1 MSNIVSIDKEN
12 DLEKLI
18 RFSKFNKSKST
29 QQTHY
34 YSLWDFAKFY
44 ADKNHLDLSN
54 DKNAEISKIM
64 AKFCQLDAVKAKFLV
79 ADYLSDLENKGQSTS
94 TLATKLAA
102 IKNHINYQKGM
113 LGTPTWDLSFLQS
126 PKVENKKVSGP
137 TEKEFQLLKNKFL
150 ELESSKNYIDKRNA
164 LLGIILPMCAFR
176 ISEALSI
183 NIEDID
189 FKNCK
194 LSIKRKGKR
203 LNQEFF
209 IGEKLLSKIKMFLSF
224 DKRNSGPLFINQDKV
239 KSKNNRLSRVSA
251 YRIIKSIGESVGI
264 NNLHPHKFR
273 HFGTTE
279 AQEANERNVHDT
291 IKFTGH
297 LTDKQIER
305 YEDER
310 ENIQLKTSTYIEN
323 KWL

>member
-1 MSNIVSIDKEN
+1 MTEIVPIDKEN

-34 YSLWDFAKFY
+34 YSLWDFTKFY
-44 ADKNHLDLSN
+44 AQRNHLDLSN
-54 DKNAEISKIM
+54 DKNIEISKIM

-79 ADYLSDLENKGQSTS
+79 ADYLSELESKGQSTS

-113 LGTPTWDLSFLQS
+113 LGTPNWDLSFLQT
-126 PKVENKKVSGP
+126 PKVENEKISGP
-137 TEKEFQLLKNKFL
+137 TESEFLLLRNKFL
-150 ELESSKNYIDKRNA
+150 ELENSKNYIDKRNA
-164 LLGIILPMCAFR
+164 LLCMILSMCAFR
-176 ISEALSI
+176 ISEALSL

-189 FKNCK
+189 FKNSK
-194 LSIKRKGKR
+194 LSVTRKGRR
-203 LNQEFF
+203 LNQEFY
-209 IGEKLLSKIKMFLSF
+209 IGEKLLSKIKKFLSF
-224 DKRNSGPLFINQDKV
+224 DKREAGPLFINQDKV
-239 KSKNNRLSRVSA
+239 KNKNNRLTRISA
-251 YRIIKSIGESVGI
+251 YRIIKSIGESIGI

-279 AQEANERNVHDT
+279 GMEANKRNVHDT

-297 LTDKQIER
+297 LTNEQIER
-305 YEDER
+305 YEDSR
-310 ENIQLKTSTYIEN
+310 ENIQLKTSEYIEN